1 MNHSIIS
8 LLAYGLSGLA
18 SGLLLLSS
26 TQSAQAQATSSVDTG
41 RASAQLEEIVVT
53 ARRREESLQNV
64 PVAVTALTAEALE
77 RRQILD
83 TTDLDRVTPSMQF
96 TSYGQLSGN
105 NSAAVVFIRGVGQL
119 DPTPAVDPGVGIY
132 VDDVYMGRAVGG
144 AMAFFD
150 TESIQVLRGPQGTL
164 FGRNTIGGAVLIN
177 TVVPGDEFEG
187 KARVTVGDDSLWE
200 LFSAATLPLSDTAA
214 LRIAAGA
221 RQRDGYVTRVF
232 DGQDL
237 ATRTLF
243 RCAAHCAG
251 NPPMR

>member
-8 LLAYGLSGLA
+8 LTTCGLPGLT
-18 SGLLLLSS
+18 SGLLLLASM
-26 TQSAQAQATSSVDTG
+26 QPAQAQSTSSADAD
-41 RASAQLEEIVVT
+41 RATAQLEEIVVT
-53 ARRREESLQNV
+53 ARRREESLQDV

-77 RRQILD
+77 RRQIRS

-150 TESIQVLRGPQGTL
+150 TESIQ
-164 FGRNTIGGAVLIN
+164 
-177 TVVPGDEFEG
+177 
-187 KARVTVGDDSLWE
+187 
-200 LFSAATLPLSDTAA
+200 
-214 LRIAAGA
+214 
-221 RQRDGYVTRVF
+221 
-232 DGQDL
+232 
-237 ATRTLF
+237 
-243 RCAAHCAG
+243 
-251 NPPMR
+251 